1 MTKRFDSERLKKY
14 KKKYLRKP
22 DINAEKFVQAF
33 TSEMGKRTA
42 VIFFIV
48 TFFFLGGSIIPPEL
62 VLQFYVGM
70 IFFVNGVIVFW
81 LINRSNKKIKA
92 EADEK
97 QKQVDELTIRIDDN
111 EKKSESSVMRL
122 VGKIKALEKYNP
134 NAVFEMDLSS
144 GQIFHVNDIFR
155 KITGYTKEEINQILN
170 QMPDEFKPMA
180 LVKIFV
186 QEDHW
191 AEVQQMFNDRF
202 AGEDIPTD
210 QLLYNRRK
218 NGTPYPARIQVRVT
232 HENGRRIM
240 QGSISD
246 ETDMVDMRSSI
257 EMRDGYI
264 EQLLDTFTYSYNRYQ
279 KTEALIEEIH
289 RVKKMYY
296 EEANIEVTQQ

>member
-1 MTKRFDSERLKKY
+1 MTRPDSKRFKKY
-14 KKKYLRKP
+14 RRLFKKS
-22 DINAEKFVQAF
+22 DINVEKFVKAF

-48 TFFFLGGSIIPPEL
+48 TFFLLGGSVIPPEL

-70 IFFVNGVIVFW
+70 IFFVNGLIVFF
-81 LINRSNKKIKA
+81 LINRSNKKTDKA
-92 EADEK
+92 VDEK
-97 QKQVDELTIRIDDN
+97 QSQIDEITVRMDDT
-111 EKKSESSVMRL
+111 EKKSESSVMKL
-122 VGKIKALEKYNP
+122 VGRIKALERYNP
-134 NAVFEMDLSS
+134 NAVFEMDLAS
-144 GQIFHVNDIFR
+144 GQIFHVNELFR
-155 KITGYTKEEINQILN
+155 KITGYTKEEINQIIN

-191 AEVQQMFNDRF
+191 ADVQQMFNDRF

-218 NGTPYPARIQVRVT
+218 NGTPYPARIQVRVVYEDG
-232 HENGRRIM
+232 HRIM

-246 ETDMVDMRSSI
+246 ETDMVDMRNSI

-264 EQLLDTFTYSYNRYQ
+264 EQLLDTFTSAYNRYQ

-296 EEANIEVTQQ
+296 DEAQIEVTQQ